1 MGNKQVMHRTGQ
13 TWKALFMALMVSL
26 VGCTTVPNHDK
37 PPLLISRIFV
47 REPSGS
53 FNEDL
58 KLCGEAA
65 HDSAVRHLRSLGYQD
80 AIEEVGADAT
90 LEGAWVAETDLPADI
105 RPRVTLRL
113 VLKSRRGDVLF
124 TTRVAQ
130 ETLLSFLSKDRVA
143 EETGRKISE
152 LGKAPLVR

>member
-1 MGNKQVMHRTGQ
+1 MHRTGQ
-13 TWKALFMALMVSL
+13 SWNALFMALMVLL
-26 VGCTTVPNHDK
+26 VGCTTVPDQDK
-37 PPLLISRIFV
+37 PPQLIRRIFV

-53 FNEDL
+53 FSEDL

-80 AIEEVGADAT
+80 ATEEAGSDAT
-90 LEGAWVAETDLPADI
+90 LEGAWVSETALPADS

-113 VLKSRRGDVLF
+113 VLKSRQGEVLF

-143 EETGRKISE
+143 EETARKLSE

>member
-13 TWKALFMALMVSL
+13 SWNALFTALVVLL
-26 VGCTTVPNHDK
+26 VGCTTARNQYK
-37 PPLLISRIFV
+37 PPQLIRKIFI

-53 FNEDL
+53 FSEDL

-80 AIEEVGADAT
+80 ATEEAGSDAT
-90 LEGAWVAETDLPADI
+90 LEVAWVSETALPADS

-113 VLKSRRGDVLF
+113 VLKSRKGEELF

-143 EETGRKISE
+143 EETGWKLSE

>member
-1 MGNKQVMHRTGQ
+1 MHRAGQ
-13 TWKALFMALMVSL
+13 YWTALFIALMVSL

-37 PPLLISRIFV
+37 PPRLIRRIFV

-53 FNEDL
+53 LTEEM
-58 KLCGEAA
+58 KHCGEAA
-65 HDSAVRHLRSLGYQD
+65 HDSAVRRLRLLGYQD
-80 AIEEVGADAT
+80 AAEEAGAEAT
-90 LEGAWVAETDLPADI
+90 LEGGWVSEGNLPADS

-124 TTRVAQ
+124 TTQVAQ
-130 ETLLSFLSKDRVA
+130 GTMLSFLSKDRVA
-143 EETGRKISE
+143 EETGRKLSE